1 MKNKILLLVLCSFV
15 ISNEWVNIDSNN
27 PKTPEVDILFS
38 NIDITEIEFTIPG
51 FYLNP
56 KNINDEIEIIKQRI
70 NNNLPTFGI
79 CFGSQLIAK
88 AMGSDVYFNDKKEI
102 GWKPIELSNFGLFW

>member
-56 KNINDEIEIIKQRI
+56 KNINDEIYNVVSMPRSAS
-70 NNNLPTFGI
+70 NLEFVAI
-79 CFGSQLIAK
+79 
-88 AMGSDVYFNDKKEI
+88 
-102 GWKPIELSNFGLFW
+102 